1 MRTIHPTAVVDP
13 AAEIGDGVSIG
24 PFSVVGPNVRLGDGV
39 VLHAHTVVDGRTTLG
54 AGVAVFPHATVGMV
68 PQDLKY
74 RGEPSR
80 LEVGEKTVIRECVT
94 LHLGTEGGGMLTRV
108 GSNCLLMANAHVAH
122 DCVVGNNVILVN
134 CATLGG
140 HVHIGDNAILGG
152 LSAVHQWVRIGEGVM
167 VGGMTGVEN
176 DVIPFGMVTGNRA
189 RLGGLNLV
197 GLRRANY
204 PRDDIHALRNAYK
217 LLFEGDDPLSVRL
230 GRVAEVHGGSLLV
243 DRMIEFIRAGGD
255 RAICTPRSRDGEAE

>member
-1 MRTIHPTAVVDP
+1 MTTIHPTAVVEP
-13 AAEIGDGVSIG
+13 GAEIGPDVSIG
-24 PFSVVGPNVRLGDGV
+24 PFAVVGPNVRIGAGSV
-39 VLHAHTVVDGRTTLG
+39 IHTHAVVDGRTSLG
-54 AGVAVFPHATVGMV
+54 AGVKVFPHATVGMI

-80 LEVGEKTVIRECVT
+80 LEVGDGTVVRECAT

-108 GSNCLLMANAHVAH
+108 GANCLIMANAHVAH

-134 CATLGG
+134 SVALGG
-140 HVHIGDNAILGG
+140 HVHVGDNTIIGG

-176 DVIPFGMVTGNRA
+176 DIIPFGIVTGNRA

-197 GLRRANY
+197 GLRRANL
-204 PRDDIHALRNAYK
+204 PREDIHALRAAYK
-217 LLFEGDDPLSVRL
+217 LLFEGDDTLAVRL
-230 GRVAEVHGGSLLV
+230 DRVAAAHGGSPLV
-243 DRMIEFIRAGGD
+243 DRMLAFVREGGD
-255 RAICTPRSRDGEAE
+255 RAICTPRHRDDEDE